1 MLHACMA
8 NNFRPSVVGLEISH
22 RKVGQSS
29 PVALYVLYM
38 VHNVFQTIA
47 LTYTG
52 L

>member
-1 MLHACMA
+1 MA

-22 RKVGQSS
+22 RKVGSS